1 MCVCTRACICFCV
14 GHGPI
19 SAEVCVQ
26 MGRFTPSLWLPSIH
40 SNFPSPCPWN
50 VGPHIRFQLKSLKH
64 FVLDHLAIPLAPLWA
79 TPQDALRYHFL
90 GHRKQA
96 LGRPLVST
104 PGKHPRVAH
113 SSLSI
118 SRTPGL
124 GWIHHFLQSLSS
136 GILGLQ
142 PTPKPSSHTSP
153 HKAWELSYWPKSK
166 TANTNK

>member
-1 MCVCTRACICFCV
+1 MVPSQQKSVCKWAD
-14 GHGPI
+14 
-19 SAEVCVQ
+19 
-26 MGRFTPSLWLPSIH
+26 SLPLCGSLPSTP
-40 SNFPSPCPWN
+40 NFPSPCPWN

-64 FVLDHLAIPLAPLWA
+64 VVLDHLAIPLAPLWA
-79 TPQDALRYHFL
+79 TSQDALRYHFL

-104 PGKHPRVAH
+104 LGKHPRVAH
-113 SSLSI
+113 SSLSV

-136 GILGLQ
+136 GIPGLQ
-142 PTPKPSSHTSP
+142 PTPKPSIHTSP
-153 HKAWELSYWPKSK
+153 HKSWELSYWPKSK